1 MSVEPQPSAFAMDRK
16 EKSDRKAA
24 RAAARHTAFVRR
36 PVAAGLV
43 LFALLALA
51 AFLGAVAIGPL
62 SIPLDRIFAV
72 VRDALSGVPAPVTG
86 VGLREKVVVLDVRL
100 PRAVVGAL
108 VGAGTAVAGALMQG
122 VFRNAL
128 ADPGLVG
135 VAPGAALAAVA
146 WVVFGAALAP
156 VLPQAAQGLGMA
168 LAAFAGGL
176 LTTLVIARLATKDGQ
191 TSVATLLFAGLALG
205 ALASAG
211 TGVMVFMASEQ
222 QTREFLFWTLGSLGG
237 ATWSKAALTAP
248 FVLGLIALSPI
259 LARGLDAMA
268 LGEAE
273 AFHVGIHVDR
283 LKRLAVL
290 AVAAGVGAAV
300 AAAGV
305 VGFVG
310 LMVPHLARLVIG
322 PGHRALLPASALLG
336 VAVVLGA
343 DILARMIAAPAELPL
358 GVVTALVG
366 APFFLWLLLG
376 RRAFAG

>member
-1 MSVEPQPSAFAMDRK
+1 MTGAPASPAA
-16 EKSDRKAA
+16 AACA
-24 RAAARHTAFVRR
+24 RAHRPAR

-43 LFALLALA
+43 LFAILAVL
-51 AFLGAVAIGPL
+51 AFLGALAIGPFTIAPGRVVAIVWDWA
-62 SIPLDRIFAV
+62 SGASFAGIPLRERI
-72 VRDALSGVPAPVTG
+72 
-86 VGLREKVVVLDVRL
+86 VVLDVRF

-108 VGAGTAVAGALMQG
+108 AGAGTAVAGAVMQG

-135 VAPGAALAAVA
+135 VSPGAALAAVA
-146 WVVFGAALAP
+146 FVVFGAPLAA
-156 VLPQAAQGLGMA
+156 VLPAPLQALGLP

-176 LTTLVIARLATKDGQ
+176 ATTLVIARLAERDGR

-211 TGVMVFMASEQ
+211 TGVMVFLASEQ

-237 ATWSKAALTAP
+237 ATWLKAALAAP
-248 FVLGLIALSPI
+248 FVLGLVAASFG
-259 LARGLDAMA
+259 LARGLDALA

-273 AFHVGIHVDR
+273 AFHAGVPVER
-283 LKRLAVL
+283 LKRLAVV
-290 AVAAGVGAAV
+290 AVAAGVGASV

-310 LMVPHLARLVIG
+310 LVVPHLARLVIG
-322 PGHRALLPASALLG
+322 PSHRALLPACALLG
-336 VAVVLGA
+336 VAVLLGA

-366 APFFLWLLLG
+366 APFFLWLLLR
-376 RRAFAG
+376 RRAFVG

>member
-1 MSVEPQPSAFAMDRK
+1 MNAEPSPEIFAGPDGD
-16 EKSDRKAA
+16 ESEG
-24 RAAARHTAFVRR
+24 AAAPSSRENRR
-36 PVAAGLV
+36 PVMAGLV
-43 LFALLALA
+43 LFAILAA
-51 AFLGAVAIGPL
+51 VAFLGAVAIGPF
-62 SIPLDRIFAV
+62 SIAPDRIWAV
-72 VRDALSGVPAPVTG
+72 IVDALTG
-86 VGLREKVVVLDVRL
+86 MEQPLGALREKVVVLDVRL
-100 PRAVVGAL
+100 PRAVLGAL

-135 VAPGAALAAVA
+135 VAPGAALAAVG

-156 VLPQAAQGLGMA
+156 LLPLPLQGLGLA
-168 LAAFAGGL
+168 LAAFSGGL
-176 LTTLVIARLATKDGQ
+176 ATTLVIARLATRNGQ
-191 TSVATLLFAGLALG
+191 TSIATLLFAGLALG

-211 TGVMVFMASEQ
+211 TGVLVFVASEQ

-237 ATWSKAALTAP
+237 ATWAKAALTAP
-248 FVLGLIALSPI
+248 FVIALLALSPF

-273 AFHVGIHVDR
+273 AYHVGIHVDR
-283 LKRLAVL
+283 LKRICVV

-305 VGFVG
+305 VAFVG

-322 PGHRALLPASALLG
+322 PAHRALLPASALLG
-336 VAVVLGA
+336 AAVVLGA

>member
-1 MSVEPQPSAFAMDRK
+1 MSAEPAPGALEM
-16 EKSDRKAA
+16 AA
-24 RAAARHTAFVRR
+24 PGAAERPR

-43 LFALLALA
+43 LFAALALA
-51 AFLGAVAIGPL
+51 ALLGAIAIGPF
-62 SIPLDRIFAV
+62 SIAPGRVLAV
-72 VRDALSGVPAPVTG
+72 IADALWGEGGGLAG
-86 VGLREKVVVLDVRL
+86 AALRERVVVMDVRL
-100 PRAVVGAL
+100 PRAVLGLL
-108 VGAGTAVAGALMQG
+108 VGAGTAVAGAIMQG

-135 VAPGAALAAVA
+135 VAPGAALAAVT
-146 WVVFGAALAP
+146 WVVFGGALAHL
-156 VLPQAAQGLGMA
+156 LPLGLQGLG
-168 LAAFAGGL
+168 LSLSAFTGGL
-176 LTTLVIARLATKDGQ
+176 LTTLLIARLATSDGH

-237 ATWSKAALTAP
+237 ATWLKAALAAP
-248 FVLGLIALSPI
+248 FVIALVALTPV

-273 AFHVGIHVDR
+273 AYHVGIDVNR
-283 LKRLAVL
+283 LKRVCVV

-310 LMVPHLARLVIG
+310 LLVPHLARLVIG

-336 VAVVLGA
+336 AAVVLGA
-343 DILARMIAAPAELPL
+343 DIAARMIAAPAELPL
-358 GVVTALVG
+358 GVVTALIG
-366 APFFLWLLLG
+366 APFFLWLLMG

>member
-1 MSVEPQPSAFAMDRK
+1 MSAEPLAM
-16 EKSDRKAA
+16 AGGT
-24 RAAARHTAFVRR
+24 RALAGR
-36 PVAAGLV
+36 PVATGLV
-43 LFALLALA
+43 LFAVLAVA
-51 AFLGAVAIGPL
+51 AFLGALVIGPFT
-62 SIPLDRIFAV
+62 IPPGRVLAILWDWAT
-72 VRDALSGVPAPVTG
+72 GTGTPAAT
-86 VGLREKVVVLDVRL
+86 LRERIVVLDVRF

-108 VGAGTAVAGALMQG
+108 TGAGTAVAGALMQG
-122 VFRNAL
+122 VFRNPL

-146 WVVFGAALAP
+146 FVVFGAPVAALLPAP
-156 VLPQAAQGLGMA
+156 LQALGLP

-176 LTTLVIARLATKDGQ
+176 GTTLLIARLAERDGR

-211 TGVMVFMASEQ
+211 TGVMVFLASEQ

-237 ATWSKAALTAP
+237 ATWLKAAMAAP
-248 FVLGLIALSPI
+248 FVLGLLAAALS
-259 LARGLDAMA
+259 LSRGLDALA

-273 AFHVGIHVDR
+273 AFHAGVAVER
-283 LKRLAVL
+283 LKRIAVV
-290 AVAAGVGAAV
+290 AVAAGVGASV

-310 LMVPHLARLVIG
+310 LVVPHLARLVIG
-322 PGHRALLPASALLG
+322 PSHRTLLPASALLG
-336 VAVVLGA
+336 VAVLLAA

-366 APFFLWLLLG
+366 APFFLWLLLR
-376 RRAFAG
+376 RRAFVG